1 VRYSPKAGEGT
12 PANGAYRAMLFPGR
26 HGDPGSLR
34 AGARAAAGAGPAG
47 VGPGA
52 ERVRVGHFVPH
63 TEAEIEAMLGFLGLS
78 SREELFDHIPAAV
91 RLAGGLDIAPGK
103 SEPDVLHALS
113 ELAGRNRASGG
124 GPGGLVCFAGG
135 GAYEHDIPA
144 AVRALAGR
152 SELLTSYTPYQ
163 PELSQGVL
171 QALFEYQTMLC
182 RLTGMD
188 VANASLYDGASA
200 AAEGLNL
207 AAAATGRRLVWVSR
221 GVRPAVRAVIE
232 TLCGPRLEI
241 QEAPLSDGVTAWPGD
256 LGEPAALLVAYPNHL
271 GALED
276 VAGAAER
283 AHAAGALLVASTDPV
298 AAGLLRSVGEQGA
311 DVAVGEG
318 QPLGTPL
325 AFGGPYVG
333 LFACKSAPWV
343 RRWLPG
349 RLVGEGIDVEGR
361 RSYVLTLSTREQHI
375 RRAQAS
381 SNVCTNQTLIAIT
394 TALHLAWLGPA
405 GLRELATRCARGAR
419 YLRQQLAR
427 IPGLEPAAPAPVL
440 YEFAVRTRERAAV
453 VLERLA
459 EAGFLGGL
467 DLSADYPELGEA
479 ILVTVTETRT
489 RAEIDAFATAFE
501 KAVA

>member
-1 VRYSPKAGEGT
+1 
-12 PANGAYRAMLFPGR
+12 M
-26 HGDPGSLR
+26 
-34 AGARAAAGAGPAG
+34 
-47 VGPGA
+47 
-52 ERVRVGHFVPH
+52 GHFVPH
-63 TEAEIEAMLGFLGLS
+63 TDAEIEAMLGFLGLS
-78 SREELFDHIPAAV
+78 SLDELFDHIPAAV
-91 RLAGGLDIAPGK
+91 RLAGGLDLPPGR
-103 SEPDVLHALS
+103 SEADVLGALS
-113 ELAGRNRASGG
+113 ELAGRNRSCRPRPSGS
-124 GPGGLVCFAGG
+124 LVCFAGG

-144 AVRALAGR
+144 AVGALAGR
-152 SELLTSYTPYQ
+152 SELVTSYTPYQ

-221 GVRPAVRAVIE
+221 GVRPAVRAVVE
-232 TLCGPRLEI
+232 TFCGPRLEI
-241 QEAPLSDGVTAWPGD
+241 REAPLEGGVTAWPDD
-256 LGEPAALLVAYPNHL
+256 LGEPAALLLAHPNHL

-276 VAGAAER
+276 VAGAAPR
-283 AHAAGALLVASTDPV
+283 AHATGALLVAYADPV
-298 AAGLLRSVGEQGA
+298 AAGLLRPVGDLGA

-349 RLVGEGIDVEGR
+349 RLVGETGDVEGR
-361 RSYVLTLSTREQHI
+361 RSYVLTLATREQHI
-375 RRAQAS
+375 RRARAS
-381 SNVCTNQTLIAIT
+381 SNICTNQTLIAIT

-405 GLRELATRCARGAR
+405 GLRELALRCARGAR
-419 YLRQQLAR
+419 YAREQLVQ
-427 IPGLEPAAPAPVL
+427 IPGVKPAAPAPVL
-440 YEFAVRTRERAAV
+440 YEFALRTPQPAAV

-467 DLSADYPELGEA
+467 DLTSDYPELGEA
-479 ILVTVTETRT
+479 ILVTVTEART
-489 RAEIDAFATAFE
+489 RGEIDAFAAAFE